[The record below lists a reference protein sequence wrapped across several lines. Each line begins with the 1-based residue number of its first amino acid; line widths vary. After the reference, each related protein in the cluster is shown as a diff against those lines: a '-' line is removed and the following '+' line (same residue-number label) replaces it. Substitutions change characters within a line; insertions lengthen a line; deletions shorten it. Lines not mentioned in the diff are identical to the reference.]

1 MNNLSVYE
9 FDEVL
14 IMQYF
19 YTYNYYNSLKSSDIV
34 KMIKD
39 MELSA
44 SKFKQIKGVLYSAFK
59 YARSHNIVEVD
70 PVPPAMRILNSS
82 FKQSYD
88 PEKNRSVFTSAAV
101 SLT

>member
-44 SKFKQIKGVLYSAFK
+44 SKFKQIKGASCIIQNVGNPK
-59 YARSHNIVEVD
+59 KEG
-70 PVPPAMRILNSS
+70 
-82 FKQSYD
+82 
-88 PEKNRSVFTSAAV
+88 
-101 SLT
+101 